1 MKKILCLFAFSTLFL
16 SSCSSSDSSNS
27 TASVPLVKTMVII
40 NADPAEND
48 FNLLF
53 TYSGDKLVNVKDSG
67 VLIEE
72 YIYTGDKL
80 TRVNHPQD
88 NGYIVI
94 EYTGVLVTKFT
105 EYDVDNDSATKTL
118 VTYSGTTFTRTS
130 YEGDLTTQT
139 NLSATEV
146 CTLQN
151 GNVTQLTRTSL
162 GSSSTET
169 ITYDTKN
176 NPFKNIRNY
185 ADFQV
190 LDLDIDGNLNNA
202 TDYTSSGYHDMITYT
217 YNSDN
222 YPLTEITRD
231 ISNILRESISY
242 TYY

>member
-1 MKKILCLFAFSTLFL
+1 M
-16 SSCSSSDSSNS
+16 
-27 TASVPLVKTMVII
+27 II
-40 NADPAEND
+40 VNADPAEDD
-48 FNLLF
+48 FNLLV
-53 TYSGDKLVNVKDSG
+53 TYSGDILVNVKDSG
-67 VLIEE
+67 VVIEE

-94 EYTGVLVTKFT
+94 EYTGNQVTKYT
-105 EYDVDNDSATKTL
+105 EYDVDNDSATKTI

-130 YEGDLTTQT
+130 YQGDLTDQT
-139 NLSATEV
+139 TLSTTEV

-151 GNVTQLTRTSL
+151 GNVTQLTRTSF

-185 ADFQV
+185 TDFQV
-190 LDLDIDGNLNNA
+190 LDLDIEGNLNNA
-202 TDYTSSGYHDMITYT
+202 TDYISSGYHDMLTYT
-217 YNSDN
+217 YNSEN

-231 ISNILRESISY
+231 MSNVLRETVSY
-242 TYY
+242 SYY